1 MPNWLDTEDG
11 LPATYGEVMQPL
23 NTANLSDDLATFYRD
38 NAVFRE
44 WLHVYDRVAR
54 AEKVSSWTQWTP
66 KEHTAYTEGNLAKF
80 SRLRG
85 YTPEEIVDFE
95 HAQTLLA
102 RLGQEFGEDFAM
114 DLFYEFHFLMETPE
128 LLEVKRRL
136 QVMSDAAHLRARS

>member
-11 LPATYGEVMQPL
+11 LPVTYGEVMQPL
-23 NTANLSDDLATFYRD
+23 NIARLPDDLAAFYRD

-66 KEHTAYTEGNLAKF
+66 EEHAAYNEDNFMEF
-80 SRLRG
+80 SRLRD
-85 YTPEEIVDFE
+85 YTPEEIADFK
-95 HAQTLLA
+95 HALTLFA
-102 RLGQEFGEDFAM
+102 RLERESGEDFAM
-114 DLFYEFHFLMETPE
+114 DLFYEFHFLTETPE

-136 QVMSDAAHLRARS
+136 QVMSEAAQRPC